1 MLDDHELCCKPM
13 WLCTVISVFSFS
25 GVKGHERFP
34 ECQQQ
39 VLSLCF
45 TLEAS
50 ERVSRWRKWRILYPE
65 AYGLT
70 NWGLYFQA
78 GNFSKFLAHASP
90 RGPSHLCAIA
100 STPGPTEFVGPGSR
114 CLILHGWSLG
124 NAIAQKHHYDNAH
137 KQLTVCCRSQELL
150 LSTTGSCQHLFQM
163 LGSLHGDGT
172 DSAR

>member
-1 MLDDHELCCKPM
+1 MHEC
-13 WLCTVISVFSFS
+13 I
-25 GVKGHERFP
+25 E
-34 ECQQQ
+34 
-39 VLSLCF
+39 
-45 TLEAS
+45 
-50 ERVSRWRKWRILYPE
+50 VSPV
-65 AYGLT
+65 
-70 NWGLYFQA
+70 
-78 GNFSKFLAHASP
+78 P
-90 RGPSHLCAIA
+90 HLCVYIA

-150 LSTTGSCQHLFQM
+150 LSTTSSCQHLFQM

>member
-1 MLDDHELCCKPM
+1 MLLINLIFEFCV
-13 WLCTVISVFSFS
+13 VIV
-25 GVKGHERFP
+25 
-34 ECQQQ
+34 
-39 VLSLCF
+39 
-45 TLEAS
+45 
-50 ERVSRWRKWRILYPE
+50 
-65 AYGLT
+65 
-70 NWGLYFQA
+70 QA
-78 GNFSKFLAHASP
+78 GCTPRAWLPSDLATCPWCVTYTYRLHSEFSIIAPLGG
-90 RGPSHLCAIA
+90 RGKLA

-150 LSTTGSCQHLFQM
+150 LSTTSSCQHLFQM